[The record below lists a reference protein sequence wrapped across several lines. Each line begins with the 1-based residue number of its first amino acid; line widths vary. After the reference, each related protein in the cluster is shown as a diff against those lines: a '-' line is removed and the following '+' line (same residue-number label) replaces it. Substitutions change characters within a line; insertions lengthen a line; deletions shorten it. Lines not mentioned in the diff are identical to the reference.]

1 MSWVLDTNVVSAI
14 LEGDPVVLAALER
27 VARTKVGVPEPVFAE
42 LTYGIE
48 RMPPSRRR
56 ALLELRYAAIRAEL
70 ATIPWTPAVTEAFGR
85 IKAQVERRGVR
96 LEDFDVAIAAH
107 AVANGATLVTANLKH
122 LRRVEGLRCESWSG

>member
-1 MSWVLDTNVVSAI
+1 MIWVLDTNVVSAL

-27 VARTKVGVPEPVFAE
+27 VSRAKVGVPEPVFAE

-48 RMPPSRRR
+48 RMQPSRRR
-56 ALLELRYAAIRAEL
+56 ALLELRYSAIRNEL
-70 ATIPWTPAVTEAFGR
+70 APMTWTPAVTEAFGR

-107 AVANGATLVTANLKH
+107 AVATGATLVTANLKH
-122 LRRVEGLRCESWSG
+122 LRRVEGLRCESWSA